1 MVSVVNECCI
11 RYVPLPT
18 SQTMLLVKTGKDSSG
33 DKSCKGTGYHVT
45 RIEDGQSDS
54 EFFAGVEHAK
64 NEQGSRIKLRKVRR
78 NSRVWIAIRT
88 GASVTP
94 RMKRSATMLP

>member
-1 MVSVVNECCI
+1 
-11 RYVPLPT
+11 
-18 SQTMLLVKTGKDSSG
+18 MLLVKTSKDSSG
-33 DKSCKGTGYHVT
+33 DESCKGTGYHVT

-54 EFFAGVEHAK
+54 EFFASVEHAK
-64 NEQGSRIKLRKVRR
+64 NEQSSRIKLPKVRYD
-78 NSRVWIAIRT
+78 SQIYMGILT